1 MSQLWKTEIRRL
13 VSVIFICF
21 LFGLALDSIAWSLAV
36 GLFLYLLWQALQV
49 RHLERWLNNDR
60 PPPPYEL
67 EGIWHDLAYR
77 IYQNR
82 QRSRKR
88 GKRMAEVIRRFQKS
102 TQALPD
108 AAVVLTANE
117 EIEWINNAATRTLG
131 VTKADIGQ
139 NINNLL
145 RDPAFHKFLSQ
156 GDYSKHLEIRSPLDE
171 NISLDVRIRP
181 YGEDQ
186 RLLVVRDITHI
197 HRLMTMRHD
206 LIANISHELRTPLT
220 VILGY
225 LEMLLNAPTDTDPQK
240 LREQIAK
247 LQPPTTR
254 IKTLVDDLLLLSR
267 LDTTSNEEKNTVV
280 NIADMVQRVVDEARH
295 ISKGKHTISY
305 EIETDINL
313 LGNKEELHSTLTN
326 LVNNAINYTPEG
338 GKITIRWYLNKEN
351 GTACLEVKD
360 NGIGIA
366 WNHIH
371 RLTERFYR
379 VDPGRSKATGGT
391 GLGLSIVEQ
400 ILRRHGADL
409 HIDSTPGR
417 GSTFTCIFQ
426 PSWQRPPR

>member
-1 MSQLWKTEIRRL
+1 MSQLWKTELWRL
-13 VSVIFICF
+13 LGVIFICF
-21 LFGLALDSIAWSLAV
+21 LFGLVLDSIAWSLAI
-36 GLFLYLLWQALQV
+36 GLFFYLIWQALQV
-49 RHLERWLNNDR
+49 RHLERWLNNDIV
-60 PPPPYEL
+60 PPPYEL

-77 IYQNR
+77 IYHNR

-88 GKRMAEVIRRFQKS
+88 RKRMSEVIRRFQKS

-108 AAVVLTANE
+108 AAVVLTSNE

-131 VTKADIGQ
+131 VTKSDIGQ

-145 RDPAFHKFLSQ
+145 RNPAFHNFLSQ
-156 GDYSKHLEIRSPLDE
+156 GDYSKHLEISSPLDE
-171 NISLDVRIRP
+171 NVSLDVRIRP
-181 YGEDQ
+181 YGENQ

-220 VILGY
+220 IILGY
-225 LEMLLNAPTDTDPQK
+225 LEMLLNAPADTDPQK
-240 LREQIAK
+240 LREQITK
-247 LQPPTTR
+247 LQSPTTR
-254 IKTLVDDLLLLSR
+254 IQTLVDDLLMLSR
-267 LDTTSNEEKNTVV
+267 LDTTSNEEKNTIV
-280 NIADMVQRVVDEARH
+280 NIPDLVQQVTDEAQN
-295 ISKGKHTISY
+295 ISNGKHVIHCH
-305 EIETDINL
+305 IETDTHLFGIKDELYSAFINL
-313 LGNKEELHSTLTN
+313 A
-326 LVNNAINYTPEG
+326 NNAIRYTPEG
-338 GKITIRWYLNKEN
+338 KKICIRWYLNKDN
-351 GTACLEVKD
+351 NTACFEVKD
-360 NGIGIA
+360 HGIGIA
-366 WNHIH
+366 WGHLH

-426 PSWQRPPR
+426 PGWQRPSQ